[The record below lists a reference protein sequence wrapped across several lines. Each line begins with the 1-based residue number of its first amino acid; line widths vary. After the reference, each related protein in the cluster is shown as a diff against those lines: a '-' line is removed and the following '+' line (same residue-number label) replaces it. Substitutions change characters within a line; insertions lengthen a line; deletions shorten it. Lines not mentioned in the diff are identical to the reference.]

1 MNYIGSK
8 YSLLG
13 AIRALLADRGIRPPG
28 TFFDAFAGT
37 TIVGQMAKTLG
48 FSTISND
55 LQAYSQV
62 LARAFLVNNDPPR
75 FAGLDLSGGDSSAFL
90 ARTSPFGVA
99 KGAVDIR
106 SGDFA
111 PLVRVLAYLD
121 GLPGTAGA
129 FTEAYVE
136 GGSAGRLYFSR
147 ANGMRCQAI
156 RDQISGWQREGAIT
170 DLEAAILV
178 ASLLESLDQV
188 ANTASVYAAYLK
200 HLKGTA
206 QARMTLRVP
215 ALIFGDAV
223 HEAYIGDTNAL
234 ADQLA
239 GREIA
244 VMYVDPP
251 YNQRQYNSYYHIL
264 ETVASWDL
272 DAFVPRGKTGLR
284 PARRQDSQ
292 YCRRPQAADA
302 LFDLVERVPADQ
314 VIVSYNDE
322 GLVDRDQLRAL
333 LGRRSTGDD
342 DFREFSYRRFR
353 ADADGPTRSYSGS
366 EVFEYLYAIRTRRQ
380 AVV

>member
-13 AIRALLADRGIRPPG
+13 AIRALLADRGIEPPG
-28 TFFDAFAGT
+28 TFFDAFSGT

-55 LQAYSQV
+55 LQAYSNV

-75 FAGLDLSGGDSSAFL
+75 FAGLDLGGVDCSDFL
-90 ARTSPFGVA
+90 SRTAPFGLA
-99 KGAVDIR
+99 KGGVDLR

-111 PLVRVLAYLD
+111 RLVRVLSYLD
-121 GLPGTAGA
+121 GLSGSEGA

-136 GGSAGRLYFSR
+136 GGAAGRLYFSR
-147 ANGMRCQAI
+147 ENGMRCQAI
-156 RDQISGWQREGAIT
+156 RDQISAWQREGSIT
-170 DLEAAILV
+170 DLEAAIVV

-200 HLKGTA
+200 RLKA
-206 QARMTLRVP
+206 PARARMTLRVP
-215 ALIFGDAV
+215 ALIFGDGV
-223 HEAYIGDTNAL
+223 HEAFLGDTNAL

-239 GREIA
+239 GRDIA
-244 VMYVDPP
+244 VMYIDPP

-284 PARRQDSQ
+284 PARLQDSQ

-322 GLVDRDQLRAL
+322 GLVERDQLRAL
-333 LGRRSTGDD
+333 LGRRSVGDE

-353 ADADGPTRSYSGS
+353 ADADGPMRTYAGTA
-366 EVFEYLYAIRTRRQ
+366 VFEYLYAIRTHRE